1 MQDNDIQFL
10 SQKMNILLAEI
21 YALYLKTQNYHW
33 NVKGTNFFALHL
45 LFEQQYKEQAEA
57 IDELAEKIRS
67 MGIKAQADLPYFASN
82 STISLPN
89 KDLSPEDMIKDLAKS
104 HEVTIS
110 KFYALSEAANAANNK
125 TVDDFAIQRIAA
137 HEQQRWML
145 LSSL

>member
-1 MQDNDIQFL
+1 MQDNDIQLL

-67 MGIKAQADLPYFASN
+67 MGIKVQADLTYFASN

-89 KDLSPEDMIKDLAKS
+89 KDLSPEGMIKDLAKS

-110 KFYALSEAANAANNK
+110 KLYELSEAANAANNK
-125 TVDDFAIQRIAA
+125 TIDDFAIQRIAA

-145 LSSL
+145 LSSV

>member
-1 MQDNDIQFL
+1 MENNDSKL
-10 SQKMNILLAEI
+10 LAQKMNILLAEI

-45 LFEQQYKEQAEA
+45 LFEQQYKEQVEA
-57 IDELAEKIRS
+57 VDELAEKIRS
-67 MGIKAQADLPYFASN
+67 MGINVQADLQYFASH

-89 KDLSPEDMIKDLAKS
+89 KDLSAAEMIKDLIES
-104 HEVTIS
+104 HIVIIN

-125 TVDDFAIQRIAA
+125 TIDDFAIQRIAA

-145 LSSL
+145 LSSV

>member
-1 MQDNDIQFL
+1 MQNDIKLL
-10 SQKMNILLAEI
+10 SQKMNMLLAEI

-33 NVKGTNFFALHL
+33 NIKGTNFFALHL

-67 MGIKAQADLPYFASN
+67 MGIKVQADLAYFASN

-89 KDLSPEDMIKDLAKS
+89 EDLSPEGMIKDLIES
-104 HEVTIS
+104 HEIIIG

-125 TVDDFAIQRIAA
+125 TVDDFAIQRISA
-137 HEQQRWML
+137 HEQQKWML